1 MRLVPYAELD
11 AGQRERLADF
21 TLTAALAHSP
31 EWMRDLDD
39 AHEVIAEH
47 TSGDGV
53 ARVLVD
59 GARPLAWIAAHPLWG
74 RVWELEPLLVAI
86 PEQGRGHGRRLV
98 REIEALAAAAGALT
112 MLVGTSDVRGET
124 SLGGVDLYTDT
135 HARLAAADPGRHAA
149 AFWLRV
155 GYHIVG
161 VVPDAEGWGKPSIT
175 LARRLAP

>member
-1 MRLVPYAELD
+1 MRIVPYAALG
-11 AGQRERLADF
+11 AAQRERLAD
-21 TLTAALAHSP
+21 LSLAAALAHSP
-31 EWMRDLDD
+31 EWMRDLDE
-39 AHEVIAEH
+39 ALEVIAEH
-47 TSGDGV
+47 TTGDGV

-59 GARPLAWIAAHPLWG
+59 GDRPLAWIAAHPLWG
-74 RVWELEPLLVAI
+74 RAWELEPLLVAI

-124 SLGGVDLYTDT
+124 SLAGVDLYVDT
-135 HARLAAADPGRHAA
+135 HARLGAAEVGRHAA

-155 GYHIVG
+155 GYRIVG
-161 VVPDAEGWGKPSIT
+161 VVPDAEGPGKPSIT